1 MYHTDQNHFAGQYLV
16 HGGKGYAQ
24 RGGAG
29 TMFREDT
36 FAPTVHR
43 ELVVDNGGHEVRT
56 NTFTAIDTLRD
67 NILFMEAKAMH
78 REEEQAL
85 SLEKTHFLLL
95 FIENLLWTMEGM
107 R

>member
-1 MYHTDQNHFAGQYLV
+1 
-16 HGGKGYAQ
+16 
-24 RGGAG
+24 
-29 TMFREDT
+29 
-36 FAPTVHR
+36 
-43 ELVVDNGGHEVRT
+43 
-56 NTFTAIDTLRD
+56 
-67 NILFMEAKAMH
+67 MH